1 MIPLQSAYWDQ
12 VVAHV
17 VEELKNGRTP
27 SPDILCNQR
36 VKFGAF
42 CDYIDDSF
50 DKIATGHY
58 AQTIEEDGK
67 TWLLK
72 GNDPV
77 KDQTYFLSNL
87 SKKAARKM
95 PFPYWAF
102 SKK

>member
-1 MIPLQSAYWDQ
+1 MNVLGKKDLKYATSVCEKLGVPLKVIPLQSAYWDQ
-12 VVAHV
+12 VVSHV

-50 DKIATGHY
+50 DYVTGHY
-58 AQTIEEDGK
+58 AQTKVEDGK

-72 GNDPV
+72 N
-77 KDQTYFLSNL
+77 
-87 SKKAARKM
+87 
-95 PFPYWAF
+95 
-102 SKK
+102 